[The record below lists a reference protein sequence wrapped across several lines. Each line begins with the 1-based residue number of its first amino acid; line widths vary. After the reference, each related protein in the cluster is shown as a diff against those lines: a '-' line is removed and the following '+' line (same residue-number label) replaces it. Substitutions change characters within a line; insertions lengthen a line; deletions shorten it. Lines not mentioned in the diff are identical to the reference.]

1 MFDVRLYGSLSS
13 IVWLSMCI
21 HKCPI
26 FLADHASTL
35 QSHANKCH
43 IHTLNSHISISWIG
57 ANFFS
62 DAELPKCAI
71 EMANETAA
79 ASVFVLLKFELASQT
94 QTRPIIC
101 NMTVTTDCNLIY
113 ASAFNESTNERASV
127 CMCTCMNEHDFFPF
141 VSLHYCYWCSFLFS
155 FMCCHRIRMSVMNTT
170 GSTLHANCNTMHT

>member
-1 MFDVRLYGSLSS
+1 MSDFFWRITRQHYKVMQTNVTYTHS
-13 IVWLSMCI
+13 I
-21 HKCPI
+21 
-26 FLADHASTL
+26 
-35 QSHANKCH
+35 H
-43 IHTLNSHISISWIG
+43 IYPFHGLERI
-57 ANFFS
+57 FFS

-101 NMTVTTDCNLIY
+101 NITVTTDCNLIY